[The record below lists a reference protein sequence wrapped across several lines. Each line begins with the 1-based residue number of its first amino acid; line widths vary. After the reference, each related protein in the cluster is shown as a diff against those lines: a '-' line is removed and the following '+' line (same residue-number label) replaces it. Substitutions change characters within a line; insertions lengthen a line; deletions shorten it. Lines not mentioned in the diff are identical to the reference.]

1 LDLKA
6 IERRGRIKRQ
16 NRLGARHKKRGVAEA
31 KPTGKVVSMQSTEVQ
46 AKGEKAHPQKVEKK
60 GRMR

>member
-1 LDLKA
+1 MDLKA

-31 KPTGKVVSMQSTEVQ
+31 KPKGKVVSMQSTEVQ
-46 AKGEKAHPQKVEKK
+46 AKGGKSPSAK
-60 GRMR
+60 G

>member
-6 IERRGRIKRQ
+6 IERRRRIKRQ
-16 NRLGARHKKRGVAEA
+16 NRLGARHKKRGIAEA
-31 KPTGKVVSMQSTEVQ
+31 KPTGKVVSMQSTE